1 MLLPLSGLAGS
12 VVPRG
17 THAFFFPLFPPF
29 PCLSPLSPTFR
40 RRRPE
45 SHRRAR
51 CVLAVQYLLCA
62 HLCPSEGW
70 LCAPMWAPPLRHKGG
85 QRTPPPPPRPR
96 RSEQHPLFPR
106 TIHSRKNRPGFK
118 SVRRAG
124 GDGLLLLLHAATNA
138 CDDGGRGL
146 CPIIPPCCTYV
157 HTRGGG
163 GGSQGPLPS
172 LLSLSL
178 SIPRDRPAAP
188 TLIELES
195 RPKRR
200 Q

>member
-1 MLLPLSGLAGS
+1 MPSSSLLSL
-12 VVPRG
+12 V
-17 THAFFFPLFPPF
+17 
-29 PCLSPLSPTFR
+29 SPLSLQP
-40 RRRPE
+40 
-45 SHRRAR
+45 SAAAAAR
-51 CVLAVQYLLCA
+51 KVIGAHAVYLPCSTCSVLTYALRKGGCA
-62 HLCPSEGW
+62 GM
-70 LCAPMWAPPLRHKGG
+70 CAPMWASPLRHKGG
-85 QRTPPPPPRPR
+85 QRTPPPRPRPR
-96 RSEQHPLFPR
+96 RSKQHPLFPR

-172 LLSLSL
+172 LLSLS
-178 SIPRDRPAAP
+178 IPRDRPAAP

-195 RPKRR
+195 LTKRR